1 MDIREIR
8 EDIHYQKSGF
18 LEDGDLI
25 PRDILEEKE
34 KKIID
39 SKEIIVISGVR
50 RCGKSS
56 LMKIIAQKL
65 IREREVNEKNIG
77 YVNFEDPKLLEL
89 SITDCDKLYQLFL
102 EEADPKNKLYLFL
115 DEVQELSGWERW
127 LNKLYEF
134 EKIKIFVTGSNSSI
148 LKSETSSLLTGRNRV
163 INLYPFSFKEFL
175 LMKNIT
181 PQNTKKLL
189 PAEKSKIRK
198 AFEKYLLFGGL
209 PEALKHE
216 DTDILKSYYSDIIY
230 RDILG
235 RNLTRKKREIM
246 EFSAYLASNPG
257 RIVSTKKMQKMLGIK
272 SHITVKNYLDIL
284 ESAYLFFK
292 CPLFD
297 YSIKRQIYNPPKA
310 YMIDSAM
317 SKAVAFHH
325 SPNYGWA
332 YENIVYVELL
342 RRGNTPFYWKSA
354 RGKEVDFVVKEGTKI
369 ADAIQVCFSIADSQ
383 IKEREINA
391 LTEARKEIKANHL
404 LIITDD
410 NQSIERIGN
419 CTISIVP
426 LWKWLIERRPHP

>member
-1 MDIREIR
+1 MDIRETR
-8 EDIHYQKSGF
+8 EDIYYQKSRF
-18 LEDGDLI
+18 LEEGDLI
-25 PRDILEEKE
+25 PRDILEE

-56 LMKIIAQKL
+56 LMKIIAQRL
-65 IREREVNEKNIG
+65 IKEKGVNKKNIG

-89 SITDCDKLYQLFL
+89 NITDCDKLYQVFM
-102 EEADPKNKLYLFL
+102 EEADPKGKLYLFL

-134 EKIKIFVTGSNSSI
+134 ERVKIFVSGSNSSI
-148 LKSETSSLLTGRNRV
+148 LKSEASSLLTGRNRV
-163 INLYPFSFKEFL
+163 INLYPFSFREFL
-175 LMKNIT
+175 LMKDIM
-181 PQNTKKLL
+181 PQDTKKLL

-198 AFEKYLLFGGL
+198 AFEKYLLFGGF
-209 PEALKHE
+209 PEALKNE
-216 DTDILKSYYSDIIY
+216 DTDILKSYYYDIIY

-257 RIVSTKKMQKMLGIK
+257 RIVSTKKIQEMLGIK

-297 YSIKRQIYNPPKA
+297 YSIKRQIYNPPKT

-332 YENIVYVELL
+332 YENIVYIELL
-342 RRGNTPFYWKSA
+342 RRAKAPFYWKSR

-369 ADAIQVCFSIADSQ
+369 AGAIQVCFSLADIQ
-383 IKEREINA
+383 IKGREVNA
-391 LTEARKEIKANHL
+391 LTESRREIKANRL

-410 NQSIERIGN
+410 DQSIERN
-419 CTISIVP
+419 ESCTISIVP
-426 LWKWLIERRPHP
+426 LWKWLIEPS